1 MWEDIRGGGHD
12 FGFHYTSI
20 LFSLVVQEAERSG
33 RGDEASHD
41 AIWRAVRQCNMG
53 DELHESLMITLSDH
67 AVTADML
74 VCPTPL
80 PDDILVREVRVTR
93 SICFRQPRG
102 CTAVWQRLHR
112 DGPTVQ
118 RSAFVLAQLVQLFR
132 LRVSIVQFSAQPSS
146 PFAQRPAVSR
156 SCRTCRP

>member
-93 SICFRQPRG
+93 GICFRRPR
-102 CTAVWQRLHR
+102 
-112 DGPTVQ
+112 
-118 RSAFVLAQLVQLFR
+118 
-132 LRVSIVQFSAQPSS
+132 
-146 PFAQRPAVSR
+146 
-156 SCRTCRP
+156 